1 MEYQNLLK
9 MLKVYANNIQILHR
23 HVVGSNW
30 FSTHKLL
37 EDYYEHVQADLDSL
51 VEVGLSIE
59 IDEPTLLQ
67 SLDSYKELEIKN
79 RSVVDSYKIVIG
91 YFNDIIA
98 QINRVEID
106 GEVSND
112 AANLLQEKQTYY
124 RVEANYKIFRATIED
139 DDIE

>member
-30 FSTHKLL
+30 FSTHALL
-37 EDYYEHVQADLDSL
+37 GDYYEHVQKDLDEL
-51 VEVGLSIE
+51 VELGLSIE

-79 RSVVDSYKIVIG
+79 RSVVDSYKTVIG

-106 GEVSND
+106 GEVSTD
-112 AANLLQEKQTYY
+112 VINLLQEKQIYY

>member
-37 EDYYEHVQADLDSL
+37 EDYYEHVQSDLDSL

-112 AANLLQEKQTYY
+112 VVNLLQEKQTYH

>member
-37 EDYYEHVQADLDSL
+37 EDYYEHVQSDLDSL

-112 AANLLQEKQTYY
+112 VVNLLQEKQTYY